1 MLPEKSIGIPARLQN
16 AVPWKWEPDTA
27 SRMLQSLLAVLY
39 DPSATVEVCSGSS
52 ADFVFLFSEK
62 VFIHV
67 PAGSQIETGG
77 KYHGH

>member
-1 MLPEKSIGIPARLQN
+1 MKDHALKLTP
-16 AVPWKWEPDTA
+16 
-27 SRMLQSLLAVLY
+27 
-39 DPSATVEVCSGSS
+39 VETLTG
-52 ADFVFLFSEK
+52 VFLFSEK